1 MAKTIKLILSD
12 IDGTI
17 LDNNHQVDAHLRDT
31 ITELK
36 KESIPFVLASA
47 RSPHGMF
54 PIAQEL
60 NLGANPIACYNGALI
75 VEGNKEHYRTLIEHG
90 LSKADVKKI
99 VALIKK
105 QFPHISINFYS
116 GGDWIVEEIDQWVQ
130 IEADITKESPDIR
143 NFDTLLTDDA
153 IPIHKLLLIANA
165 QAIQEFFTYLK
176 RVNFEDAS
184 FYLSKDNYL
193 EVTSQS
199 VSKENALLEIAK
211 YYDISLS
218 QTMAIGDNYNDIPM
232 LKLAGLG
239 VAMANAPQAVK
250 NEADIETVSNNDN
263 GVSKVIE
270 DYVLIK
276 WFLLLDFLL

>member
-1 MAKTIKLILSD
+1 MAKEIKLILSD

-75 VEGNKEHYRTLIEHG
+75 VEGNKEHYQTLIEHG

-130 IEADITKESPDIR
+130 IEANITKESPDIR
-143 NFDTLLTDDA
+143 NFDTLLTDDS

-263 GVSKVIE
+263 GVSKEIE
-270 DYVLIK
+270 DYVLI
-276 WFLLLDFLL
+276 

>member
-1 MAKTIKLILSD
+1 MAKEIKLILSD

-75 VEGNKEHYRTLIEHG
+75 VEGNKEHYQTLIEHG

-130 IEADITKESPDIR
+130 IEANITKESPDIR
-143 NFDTLLTDDA
+143 NFDTLLTDDS

-239 VAMANAPQAVK
+239 MAMANAPQAVK

-270 DYVLIK
+270 DYVLI
-276 WFLLLDFLL
+276 

>member
-75 VEGNKEHYRTLIEHG
+75 VEGNKEHYQTLIEHG

-130 IEADITKESPDIR
+130 IEANITKESPDIR
-143 NFDTLLTDDA
+143 NFDTLLTDDS

-270 DYVLIK
+270 DYVLI
-276 WFLLLDFLL
+276 

>member
-1 MAKTIKLILSD
+1 MAKEIKLILSD

-75 VEGNKEHYRTLIEHG
+75 VEGNKEHYQTLIEHG

-116 GGDWIVEEIDQWVQ
+116 GGDWVVEEIDQWVQ
-130 IEADITKESPDIR
+130 IEANITKESPDIR
-143 NFDTLLTDDA
+143 NFDTLLTDDS

-270 DYVLIK
+270 DYVLI
-276 WFLLLDFLL
+276 

>member
-60 NLGANPIACYNGALI
+60 NLGDNPIACYNGALI
-75 VEGNKEHYRTLIEHG
+75 VEGNKEHYQTLIEHG
-90 LSKADVKKI
+90 LSKADVKKL

-130 IEADITKESPDIR
+130 IEANITKESPDIR
-143 NFDTLLTDDA
+143 NFDTLLTDDS

-270 DYVLIK
+270 DYVLI
-276 WFLLLDFLL
+276 

>member
-1 MAKTIKLILSD
+1 MAKAIKLILSD

-75 VEGNKEHYRTLIEHG
+75 VEGNKEHYQTLIEHG

-199 VSKENALLEIAK
+199 VSKEDALLEIAK

-270 DYVLIK
+270 DYVLI
-276 WFLLLDFLL
+276 

>member
-75 VEGNKEHYRTLIEHG
+75 VEGNKEHYQTLIEHG

-143 NFDTLLTDDA
+143 NFDTLLTDDS

-239 VAMANAPQAVK
+239 VSMANAPQAVK

-270 DYVLIK
+270 DYVLI
-276 WFLLLDFLL
+276 

>member
-1 MAKTIKLILSD
+1 MAKAIKLILSD

-75 VEGNKEHYRTLIEHG
+75 VEGNKEHYQTLIEHG

-143 NFDTLLTDDA
+143 NFDTLLTDDS

-199 VSKENALLEIAK
+199 VSKEDALLEIAK

-239 VAMANAPQAVK
+239 VAMANAPQAVE

-270 DYVLIK
+270 NYVLI
-276 WFLLLDFLL
+276 

>member
-75 VEGNKEHYRTLIEHG
+75 VSGNKEHYQTLIEHG

-143 NFDTLLTDDA
+143 NFDTLLIDDS

-270 DYVLIK
+270 DYVLI
-276 WFLLLDFLL
+276 

>member
-75 VEGNKEHYRTLIEHG
+75 VEGNKEHYQTLIEHG

-176 RVNFEDAS
+176 RVNFEDAY

-270 DYVLIK
+270 DYVLI
-276 WFLLLDFLL
+276 

>member
-1 MAKTIKLILSD
+1 MIDYSIK
-12 IDGTI
+12 
-17 LDNNHQVDAHLRDT
+17 
-31 ITELK
+31 
-36 KESIPFVLASA
+36 
-47 RSPHGMF
+47 
-54 PIAQEL
+54 
-60 NLGANPIACYNGALI
+60 
-75 VEGNKEHYRTLIEHG
+75 HYQTLIEHG

-105 QFPHISINFYS
+105 QFSHISINFYS

-270 DYVLIK
+270 DYVLI
-276 WFLLLDFLL
+276 

>member
-75 VEGNKEHYRTLIEHG
+75 VEGNKEHYQTLIEHG

-105 QFPHISINFYS
+105 QFPHISMNFYS

-270 DYVLIK
+270 DYVLI
-276 WFLLLDFLL
+276 

>member
-75 VEGNKEHYRTLIEHG
+75 VEGNKEHYQTLIEHG

-130 IEADITKESPDIR
+130 IEADITKESPNIR
-143 NFDTLLTDDA
+143 NFDTLLTDDS

-270 DYVLIK
+270 DYVLI
-276 WFLLLDFLL
+276 

>member
-75 VEGNKEHYRTLIEHG
+75 VEGNKEHYQTLIEHG

-99 VALIKK
+99 VALINNPVTARIK
-105 QFPHISINFYS
+105 INRNMRKLLL
-116 GGDWIVEEIDQWVQ
+116 EEIDQWVQ

-176 RVNFEDAS
+176 RVNFEDTS

-270 DYVLIK
+270 DYVLI
-276 WFLLLDFLL
+276 

>member
-1 MAKTIKLILSD
+1 MAKEIKLILSD

-75 VEGNKEHYRTLIEHG
+75 VEGNKEHYQTLIEHG

-130 IEADITKESPDIR
+130 IEANITKESPDIR
-143 NFDTLLTDDA
+143 NFDTLLTDDS

-184 FYLSKDNYL
+184 FYLSKDNHL

-270 DYVLIK
+270 DYVLI
-276 WFLLLDFLL
+276 

>member
-36 KESIPFVLASA
+36 KKSIPFVLASA

-75 VEGNKEHYRTLIEHG
+75 VEGNKEHYQTLIEHG

-143 NFDTLLTDDA
+143 NFDTLLTDDS

-270 DYVLIK
+270 DYVLI
-276 WFLLLDFLL
+276 

>member
-75 VEGNKEHYRTLIEHG
+75 VEGNKEHYQTLIEHG

-143 NFDTLLTDDA
+143 NFDTLLTDDS

-199 VSKENALLEIAK
+199 VSKENALLESAK

-270 DYVLIK
+270 DYVLI
-276 WFLLLDFLL
+276 

>member
-1 MAKTIKLILSD
+1 MVKTIKLILSD

-75 VEGNKEHYRTLIEHG
+75 VEGNKEHYQTLIEHG

-143 NFDTLLTDDA
+143 NFDTLLTDDS

-270 DYVLIK
+270 DYVLI
-276 WFLLLDFLL
+276 